1 MLRVVH
7 FMAIFVLAS
16 LAPALA
22 QVQAVGDVSFAVPDG
37 WQYKQGPDVGAIV
50 LKPDS
55 RYWVIAVYS
64 SMPSSGDPNADFR
77 AAWKRVVLAGPDYQG
92 IPSYDPY
99 NLTGSVG
106 YPGKYYDGSSVN
118 QSTYTRL
125 YVLEAGKVCVP
136 VAFIAPNRGVLDG
149 MEHTARAVVGSVRV
163 APLQASPIK
172 YSINVADLAGHW
184 TGGIVNSIDYYNSS
198 GQYRSNSLSAVRYE
212 YTIAADGSYTYKF
225 GGLMNNRMTSDDD
238 SGVVE
243 LGGEFVTLKGIR
255 HVTRYRFGN
264 LQQALD
270 GSTVLTLWPPVDMSK
285 ITPSRDSEYWTRA
298 AKK

>member
-1 MLRVVH
+1 MRRIITGLLLLLCTRAA
-7 FMAIFVLAS
+7 FG
-16 LAPALA
+16 
-22 QVQAVGDVSFAVPDG
+22 QVQSVGDVTFAVPDG
-37 WQYKQGPDVGAIV
+37 WTYKPGAGFGAV
-50 LKPDS
+50 ALTS
-55 RYWVIAVYS
+55 GQSFWLVAVYA

-77 AAWKRVVLAGPDYQG
+77 AAWQRVVLAEPGYQG
-92 IPSYDPY
+92 LPGYDPY

-118 QSTYTRL
+118 QTTYTRL

-184 TGGIVNSIDYYNSS
+184 TGGIVTSIDSYNPA
-198 GQYRSNSLSAVRYE
+198 GQYQSNSLTAVRYE
-212 YTIAADGSYTYKF
+212 YTIAADGNYTYKF
-225 GGLMNNRMTSDDD
+225 GGLLNNRMTSDDD

-243 LGGEFVTLKGIR
+243 LGGEFVTLKGVK
-255 HVTRYRFGN
+255 HVNRYRFGN

>member
-1 MLRVVH
+1 MRRIIMGL
-7 FMAIFVLAS
+7 L
-16 LAPALA
+16 LLLCTPAA
-22 QVQAVGDVSFAVPDG
+22 FGQVQSVGDVSFAVPDG
-37 WQYKQGPDVGAIV
+37 WTYKPGAGFGAV
-50 LKPDS
+50 ALTS
-55 RYWVIAVYS
+55 GQSFWLVAVYT
-64 SMPSSGDPNADFR
+64 SMPSSGDANADFR
-77 AAWKRVVLAGPDYQG
+77 AGWQRVVLAEPGYQG
-92 IPSYDPY
+92 LPGYEPY
-99 NLTGSVG
+99 NLSGTVG
-106 YPGKYYDGSSVN
+106 YPGKYYDGSSGN

-270 GSTVLTLWPPVDMSK
+270 GSTVLTLWPPVDVSK